1 MDRAANKICIATP
14 TEERIDLRSQQK
26 EGRKEEMKD
35 ENNNAPL
42 ASRRGIGKNRKVFL
56 CENAFN
62 SPLISGTQL
71 KEPVC
76 CQP

>member
-1 MDRAANKICIATP
+1 MDRADNKICIATP

-35 ENNNAPL
+35 ENNNAR
-42 ASRRGIGKNRKVFL
+42 SRRGIGVFW